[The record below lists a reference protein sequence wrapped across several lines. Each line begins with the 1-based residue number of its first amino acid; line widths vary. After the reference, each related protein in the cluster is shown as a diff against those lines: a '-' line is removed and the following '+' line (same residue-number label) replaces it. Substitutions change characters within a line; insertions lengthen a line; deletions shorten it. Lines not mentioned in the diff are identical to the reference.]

1 MIRET
6 KDCIPDEDTFEKAI
20 QRVNTS
26 LWEMQLQNVA
36 LSGMGTTLTVL
47 WPAPERMLIGQVG
60 DSRAYLLRNGEFSQ
74 VTKDHSMVADMV
86 RRGMLTE
93 EQAACHPMRN
103 YITRA
108 VGTEPEIKADIT
120 SVPRMK
126 GDRWLVCSD
135 GLYGSMDKQ
144 RLSNLLS
151 MQNLDEAADQM
162 IREALDAGGR
172 DNITLI
178 LAEDQTGGAAS
189 VPADDALDETDLSL
203 TDAAVKEPT
212 AEGRAE

>member
-1 MIRET
+1 
-6 KDCIPDEDTFEKAI
+6 
-20 QRVNTS
+20 
-26 LWEMQLQNVA
+26 
-36 LSGMGTTLTVL
+36 
-47 WPAPERMLIGQVG
+47 
-60 DSRAYLLRNGEFSQ
+60 
-74 VTKDHSMVADMV
+74 
-86 RRGMLTE
+86 
-93 EQAACHPMRN
+93 
-103 YITRA
+103 
-108 VGTEPEIKADIT
+108 
-120 SVPRMK
+120 MK